1 MSRKGDVYSYGI
13 LLLEI
18 LTGKS
23 PTDVMFEGELNL
35 RKWVHDAYPSPS
47 TLISILDKNLNHD
60 AISCLDWVV
69 KIALEC
75 SAPSPNER
83 ISMQDVVP
91 RLKKIIDELTCIYVH

>member
-1 MSRKGDVYSYGI
+1 MYSYGI

-23 PTDVMFEGELNL
+23 PTDAMFEGELNL
-35 RKWVHDAYPSPS
+35 RQWVHDAYPSS
-47 TLISILDKNLNHD
+47 LINVLDKNLTAVNHD
-60 AISCLDWVV
+60 AIGKDDESQLFSCLHWVV

-75 SAPSPNER
+75 SAPSPKER

-91 RLKKIIDELTCIYVH
+91 GFKKIIDEHIQ